1 MNVSSSLFNSVIVDI
16 EKKINDGDLKEGD
29 KLPSERELTRTY
41 EISRHGVRQALTVL
55 KEKGLIK
62 ITPGKGA
69 FITSYNEDILTES
82 FKRVAQKY
90 DSTIEEILEVRE
102 ELELSVISKAVLKA
116 TSKDIDNLID
126 ICKEMDQVIDVS
138 GFLECDLKFHKA
150 LADASQNRIFA
161 ALVHSF
167 FEMTEESPFSLTKYT
182 SNFLDIISKAQKQ
195 HWVMIEALKTR
206 DQDLAMK
213 TMTEHMELFREEVD
227 FLRSKNINFKE
238 VR

>member
-116 TSKDIDNLID
+116 TPKDIDNLID
-126 ICKEMDQVIDVS
+126 ICKEMDQVMDVS
-138 GFLECDLKFHKA
+138 RFLECDLKFHKA
-150 LADASQNRIFA
+150 LADASQNCIFA

>member
-1 MNVSSSLFNSVIVDI
+1 MNGGSSLFNSVIVDI
-16 EKKINDGDLKEGD
+16 EKKINDGALKEGD

-69 FITSYNEDILTES
+69 YVTSYNEDILTES

-116 TSKDIDNLID
+116 TPEDIDKLIE
-126 ICKEMDQVIDVS
+126 ICTEMDQVMDVG

-150 LADASQNRIFA
+150 LADSSQNRIFA

-182 SNFLDIISKAQKQ
+182 SNFLDIISKAQEQ

-206 DQDLAMK
+206 NQDLAIQ

-227 FLRSKNINFKE
+227 FLRSKNINYKE
-238 VR
+238 MR

>member
-1 MNVSSSLFNSVIVDI
+1 MDI

-116 TSKDIDNLID
+116 TPKDIDTLIE

-150 LADASQNRIFA
+150 LADASQNCIFA

>member
-1 MNVSSSLFNSVIVDI
+1 MNGGSSLFNSVIVDI
-16 EKKINDGDLKEGD
+16 EKKINDGALKEGD

-69 FITSYNEDILTES
+69 YVTSYNEDILTES

-116 TSKDIDNLID
+116 TPEDIDKLIE
-126 ICKEMDQVIDVS
+126 ICTEMDQVMDVS

-150 LADASQNRIFA
+150 LADSSQNRIFA

-182 SNFLDIISKAQKQ
+182 SNFLDIISKAQEQ

-206 DQDLAMK
+206 NQDLAIQ

-227 FLRSKNINFKE
+227 FLRSKNINYKE
-238 VR
+238 MR

>member
-69 FITSYNEDILTES
+69 YITSYNEDILTES

-116 TSKDIDNLID
+116 TPKDIDNLID
-126 ICKEMDQVIDVS
+126 ICKEMDQVMDVS
-138 GFLECDLKFHKA
+138 RFLECDLKFHKA
-150 LADASQNRIFA
+150 LADASQNSIFA

>member
-1 MNVSSSLFNSVIVDI
+1 MNGGSSLFNSVIVDI

-116 TSKDIDNLID
+116 TPKDIDTLIE

-150 LADASQNRIFA
+150 LADASQNCIFA